1 MIIIFHYLFS
11 IKPDICAPGVE
22 VSVPDIH
29 HELNDRY
36 HIVEGTSFASPL
48 VATKAALI
56 KKKFENE
63 PDFSPAWMQS
73 ALMTTGKG
81 IYYYFFSTLIF

>member
-1 MIIIFHYLFS
+1 MFS

-22 VSVPDIH
+22 VFVPDINH
-29 HELNDRY
+29 ALNDQY
-36 HIVEGTSFASPL
+36 CIEEGTSFACAL
-48 VATKAALI
+48 VAAKAALI

-63 PDFSPAWMQS
+63 PDFSPAWMLS

-81 IYYYFFSTLIF
+81 IY